1 MLAIAKTCRHSTPL
15 LQKWYHINTMVRNWS
30 SFSIL
35 IKLSAMFSVKFITV
49 FLVSGTVCWHCCS
62 VTDYIY
68 ILFNKISVFQLSCW
82 VLLSLRLNKLNRLIL
97 FGIFRLYWLTYQKC
111 LQLLGKF
118 WQIPIQFSPENLVKF
133 LRM

>member
-1 MLAIAKTCRHSTPL
+1 MLAIAKICRHSSLL
-15 LQKWYHINTMVRNWS
+15 LQKWYHINTMVQKSS

-35 IKLSAMFSVKFITV
+35 IKVSAMFSVKFITV
-49 FLVSGTVCWHCCS
+49 FLVSGTIGIVVLSH
-62 VTDYIY
+62 TIY
-68 ILFNKISVFQLSCW
+68 LFFNKISVFQLSCW
-82 VLLSLRLNKLNRLIL
+82 ILLSLRLNKLNRLIL